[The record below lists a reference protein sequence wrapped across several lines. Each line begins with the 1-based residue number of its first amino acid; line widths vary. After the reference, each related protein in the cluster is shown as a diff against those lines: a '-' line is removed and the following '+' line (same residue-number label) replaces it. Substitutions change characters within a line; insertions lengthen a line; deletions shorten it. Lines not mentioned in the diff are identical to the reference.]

1 MAFIRT
7 VPEDQ
12 AEGATREMYDGARKS
27 FGFLPN
33 LAGVFSHRPAVMA
46 AWDALIASIR
56 GNMDL
61 RRYELVTMA
70 AASELRSSYCLLA
83 HGSIMLREC
92 FDAPE
97 LKAVVD
103 GHEGAP
109 LSEAE
114 KAIMRFAAQVVRDA
128 TAVTEADV
136 DALRRHGLSEG
147 EIFDIAAAAAVRCF
161 FSKTLDALG
170 AQPDA
175 AFRAIDPD
183 LRTSLVR
190 GRPIAD

>member
-12 AEGATREMYDGARKS
+12 AEGATREMYDGARRD
-27 FGFLPN
+27 FGYLPS
-33 LAGVFSHRPAVMA
+33 LAKAFSHRPEVMA
-46 AWDALIASIR
+46 ASDALLTSIR

-70 AASELRSSYCLLA
+70 AAKELKSSYCLLA
-83 HGSIMLREC
+83 HGSVLLREI
-92 FDAPE
+92 FDAPG

-103 GHEGAP
+103 GAGNAP
-109 LSEAE
+109 LTDAE

-128 TAVTEADV
+128 AAITEGDV
-136 DALRRHGLSEG
+136 AELRGHGLSEAD
-147 EIFDIAAAAAVRCF
+147 IFDIAAAASARCF
-161 FSKTLDALG
+161 FSKTVDALG
-170 AQPDA
+170 ALPDS

-183 LRTSLVR
+183 LRASLVT
-190 GRPIAD
+190 GRPIED